1 MHKKYIKSPFLNI
14 FQEILVWSISERNG
28 PMIKPAGG
36 FAHLLRG
43 TKPPE
48 DFIIGLL
55 LVEIDHQISGQG
67 KWRIYR
73 KKHSGNW
80 LGILFSI
87 LRFFRKFEPGISRRG
102 MVQ

>member
-1 MHKKYIKSPFLNI
+1 
-14 FQEILVWSISERNG
+14 
-28 PMIKPAGG
+28 MIKPAGV

-55 LVEIDHQISGQG
+55 LVEIDHPTSGRG

-73 KKHSGNW
+73 EKHSDNW

-87 LRFFRKFEPGISRRG
+87 LTFFRKFERGISRRG
-102 MVQ
+102 MVK